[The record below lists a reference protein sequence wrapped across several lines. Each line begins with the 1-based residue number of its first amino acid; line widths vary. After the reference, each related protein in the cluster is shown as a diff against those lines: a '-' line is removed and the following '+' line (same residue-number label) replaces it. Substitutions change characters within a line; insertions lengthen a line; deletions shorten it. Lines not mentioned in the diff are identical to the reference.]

1 MDFSLIMNDKFSAS
15 EINVEPIPRNIRDQ
29 MSRSGLWICSFYS
42 NVKSPVKDSPAP
54 RKFKFYVLTHL
65 IGGKGFYW
73 TPEREKPEIISPGAG
88 IIATPGQTNSYAG
101 YKDYFHEDSIAFMGP
116 SADALYNAGVLRDG
130 LIQIGTARRLLPIIE
145 KLKGATLASQLEANA
160 LLLNLIFE
168 LYHENRKREQTP
180 GSESRIHLLIRELK
194 HNISK
199 WWTVSEMAAYCNIS
213 ENQLR
218 RIFRETTGMSPKS
231 YIETVKMRRG
241 VELLCGS
248 KCKISEVAANLGYVD
263 QYHFIR
269 RFKKVIGI
277 PPARYRREFS
287 SMS

>member
-1 MDFSLIMNDKFSAS
+1 MDFSIIMNDKFNTS
-15 EINVEPIPRNIRDQ
+15 EINDEPIPRNIREQ
-29 MSRSGLWICSFYS
+29 MCRSGLWICSFYS
-42 NVKSPVKDSPAP
+42 KVKSAIKDAPTP
-54 RKFKFYVLTHL
+54 RKFNFYVLTHL

-73 TPEREKPEIISPGAG
+73 TPEHEKPEIISPGTG
-88 IIATPGQTNSYAG
+88 IIATPGKINSYSG

-145 KLKGATLASQLEANA
+145 KLNGATLASQLEANS

-168 LYHENRKREQTP
+168 LYHENRQQEQTP
-180 GSESRIHLLIRELK
+180 AAGARIQLLIKELK
-194 HNISK
+194 HDLSK

-218 RIFRETTGMSPKS
+218 RIFHETTGMSPKN

-248 KCKISEVAANLGYVD
+248 KCKISELAANIGYVD

-287 SMS
+287 SMP